1 MAMKTEIGLPY
12 KYSKSVK
19 GYTQLEEVLK
29 NWLKEHKVVHGS
41 RKTWKDFHYRKFYY
55 KKATKKIW
63 NLNKMFLKPDG
74 LLKYAK
80 NKSEKHSFG
89 KISINQ
95 SYSLEELLRG
105 NFAA

>member
-1 MAMKTEIGLPY
+1 
-12 KYSKSVK
+12 
-19 GYTQLEEVLK
+19 
-29 NWLKEHKVVHGS
+29 
-41 RKTWKDFHYRKFYY
+41 
-55 KKATKKIW
+55 
-63 NLNKMFLKPDG
+63 MFLKPDG

-80 NKSEKHSFG
+80 NKSEKHSLG

>member
-1 MAMKTEIGLPY
+1 
-12 KYSKSVK
+12 
-19 GYTQLEEVLK
+19 
-29 NWLKEHKVVHGS
+29 
-41 RKTWKDFHYRKFYY
+41 
-55 KKATKKIW
+55 
-63 NLNKMFLKPDG
+63 MFLKPDD

-95 SYSLEELLRG
+95 SYSLEKLLRG